1 MKNKQDKKA
10 ARTLLWITNLA
21 LYVSIGI
28 ALLVVIALIFTVND
42 EGQLTSA
49 WDIEVREQLTDFQVI
64 SENASIDDPKI
75 VINKGGIQ
83 FASRSISYYILKS
96 IDAVIVIL
104 PVILII
110 LLLRKT
116 VRSIQL
122 QHPFTK
128 ENVLRIKY
136 IAFILILISPYSL
149 IKSLIYRSYI
159 VNNIDVAG
167 KVYTNIFSLSSGTNK
182 NEIWLN
188 LDINF
193 QALLTGIVLLVIA
206 EVFRAGVLIKEDND
220 SIL

>member
-1 MKNKQDKKA
+1 MKNKQDKKT

-21 LYVSIGI
+21 LYASIGI
-28 ALLVVIALIFTVND
+28 AFLVVMALIFTIND
-42 EGQLTSA
+42 EGQLISA
-49 WDIEVREQLTDFQVI
+49 LDIEVGEQRTDFQVI
-64 SENASIDDPKI
+64 SENTSIDDPKI
-75 VINKGGIQ
+75 VINKGVIQ

-128 ENVLRIKY
+128 ENVRRIKY
-136 IAFILILISPYSL
+136 MAFILILISPYSL
-149 IKSLIYRSYI
+149 IKSLIYRNYI

-167 KVYTNIFSLSSGTNK
+167 KVYTNIFSLYSGTNK

-206 EVFRAGVLIKEDND
+206 EVFRAGLLIKEDND